1 MCLMDGSHQEIHL
14 AENDC
19 VTLLRFTLYI
29 GIVWVYYTTT
39 QLHSTVYT
47 VHIRTGWYQKP
58 EASASLTYL
67 QTG

>member
-1 MCLMDGSHQEIHL
+1 MCLMDGNHQEIHL

-39 QLHSTVYT
+39 QLHSTV
-47 VHIRTGWYQKP
+47 GWKP
-58 EASASLTYL
+58 KIKNVYKQVLPPIFIKYR
-67 QTG
+67 